1 VPLSAALR
9 AAVPWLTL
17 AAPAALATA
26 VWWSTYAATADRE
39 LGDLPVYAHAY
50 RLMALGEVP
59 YRDFRLEY
67 PPLAAG
73 LFWLAGALPGPYEL
87 GFAALMFACLLATI
101 AGVHAT
107 ARALGLGPLP
117 TLAAG
122 AVAALSPALLGKLVL
137 TRYDLAVAALLAWL
151 AWAVVRRRWTVAWLL
166 MGVSVLVK
174 LVPLALAPAALLAQA
189 RETPPRR
196 AWRTWVPGAA
206 LVAAVLAPFAAAAV
220 GGLWQTVAYH
230 LDRPLQIESLGA
242 AVLLSAHHLAGTPLA
257 HVRSYGS
264 DNLAGTA
271 PDVVAT
277 LSGVVGVV
285 LLAAVLVATWRA
297 LRRCPDARA
306 AGFVAVQA
314 MAATL
319 TALVATGKVLSP
331 QYLLW
336 LVPLV
341 PLVGSRRGPAA
352 ALVLAAAMWQ
362 SQQVFPTRY
371 RALVEELAA
380 APVAHLVVRDLLLLG
395 LVALV
400 WPLAPSAIRRNTDTP
415 SSWKTRRMSARA

>member
-1 VPLSAALR
+1 MRLTHRARR
-9 AAVPWLTL
+9 AAGPLTL
-17 AAPAALATA
+17 IAPAVLATA
-26 VWWSTYAATADRE
+26 VWWRQYAATADRE

-50 RLMALGEVP
+50 RLMALGELP

-67 PPLAAG
+67 PPLGAA

-87 GFAALMFACLLATI
+87 GFSALMFGCLLGTLL
-101 AGVHAT
+101 GVHLT

-117 TLAAG
+117 ALAAG
-122 AVAALSPALLGKLVL
+122 TLVALSPLLLGKLVQ

-151 AWAVVRRRWTVAWLL
+151 AWAVVGRRWTTAWLV
-166 MGVSVLVK
+166 MGAAVLVK
-174 LVPLALAPAALLAQA
+174 LVPLALAPVMLLAQS
-189 RETPPRR
+189 RSMPVRR

-242 AVLLSAHHLAGTPLA
+242 AVLLSAHHLAGVPLA

-264 DNLAGTA
+264 DNLVGTA
-271 PDVVAT
+271 PEVMAT
-277 LSGVVGVV
+277 LSGLVGVA
-285 LLAAVLVATWRA
+285 LLVAVLVAAWRA
-297 LRRCPDARA
+297 LRRCDDARA
-306 AGFVAVQA
+306 AAYVAVQA

-336 LVPLV
+336 LLPLV
-341 PLVGSRRGPAA
+341 PLVGTRRGPAA
-352 ALVLAAAMWQ
+352 ALVLGVAMWL
-362 SQQVFPTRY
+362 SQAVFPTRY
-371 RALVEELAA
+371 RALVEELAE
-380 APVAHLVVRDLLLLG
+380 APVAYLVARDLLLVA
-395 LVALV
+395 LVVLV
-400 WPLAPSAIRRNTDTP
+400 WPLAPSGTRRYTQTP
-415 SSWKTRRMSARA
+415 SS